1 MKGIILAGGKGT
13 RLDPF
18 TRLLSKHFL
27 LIYNKFLFYYPL
39 SLLMLLGIRDINLI
53 SDNSNINNF
62 KKLLGDGSQYGINL
76 NYILQDSPNGIAES
90 LVLKKEINEKDD
102 VALILGD
109 NIFYGSNIYKIIND
123 KLVRTMKSNKS
134 LIVVLESNEPEK
146 FGNAVFDKNE
156 KIINIEEKPKKP
168 KSNKIVT
175 GLYFY
180 KKGTYKIVEKQKPN
194 ISKNNELCITDLNCE
209 LIKQDKLDYLSLGRG
224 FTWFDSGTYDGY
236 LRACNFIKIIESKS
250 NELIGSIEE
259 VALRKN
265 FIDKKKYLNLVK
277 NYKNEEYRQTLL
289 KINP

>member
-1 MKGIILAGGKGT
+1 
-13 RLDPF
+13 
-18 TRLLSKHFL
+18 
-27 LIYNKFLFYYPL
+27 
-39 SLLMLLGIRDINLI
+39 MLLGIRDINLI

>member
-62 KKLLGDGSQYGINL
+62 KKLLGDGSQYGIKL

-146 FGNAVFDKNE
+146 FGNVVFDDNE

-265 FIDKKKYLNLVK
+265 FIDKKKYLNLVR
-277 NYKNEEYRQTLL
+277 NYKNEEYRETLL